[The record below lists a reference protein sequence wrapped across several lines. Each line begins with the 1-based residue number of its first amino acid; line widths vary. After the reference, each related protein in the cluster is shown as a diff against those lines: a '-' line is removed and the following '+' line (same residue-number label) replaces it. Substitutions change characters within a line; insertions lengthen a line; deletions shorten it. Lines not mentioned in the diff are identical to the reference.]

1 MKEIIAWYESQDDEK
16 AKTDES
22 DRKKKLQ
29 EKAADQQAK
38 SELSEGYFDN
48 AYKTPSATVLVKNPK
63 AGFFAGGWD
72 GIDEEEIS
80 LYNPIGELQDLPAFD
95 VLHRRVMI
103 NWIHGRSNFQG
114 PEEELDS
121 LRDPMIPVELEIV
134 LDGTGGIIP
143 GNCFHVD
150 YIPQVYK
157 DYCIFQVLGA
167 DHTVSADGW
176 TTSLK
181 GQIRVAMRK
190 LVEDKLKPTT

>member
-1 MKEIIAWYESQDDEK
+1 MIFYI
-16 AKTDES
+16 
-22 DRKKKLQ
+22 
-29 EKAADQQAK
+29 
-38 SELSEGYFDN
+38 F
-48 AYKTPSATVLVKNPK
+48 LVPVQNIN
-63 AGFFAGGWD
+63 AGFWGGGWD

-103 NWIHGRSNFQG
+103 NFIHGRSNSQDAT
-114 PEEELDS
+114 EELDS

-190 LVEDKLKPTT
+190 LVEEKLKPELKDK